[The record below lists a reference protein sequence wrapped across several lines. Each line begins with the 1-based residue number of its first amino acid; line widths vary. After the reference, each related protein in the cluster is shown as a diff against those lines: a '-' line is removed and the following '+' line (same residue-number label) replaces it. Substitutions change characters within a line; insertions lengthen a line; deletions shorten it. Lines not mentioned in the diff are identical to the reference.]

1 MPKIFRY
8 DITDTFAKV
17 SFSTYKQN
25 GLKCYINNIIER
37 DGFFSV
43 DEENPTRY
51 AMTKKVVDGT
61 IRCFFHRL
69 RINQE
74 TNEIKHKLR
83 LANRFNIVF
92 VPLDHKEYYREITT
106 ITNIKKSIC

>member
-1 MPKIFRY
+1 MPKIIRY

-25 GLKCYINNIIER
+25 GLKCYINNIIQR
-37 DGFFSV
+37 DGFLSINE
-43 DEENPTRY
+43 DIPKRY
-51 AMTKKVVDGT
+51 AMIKKVEDAT

-69 RINQE
+69 KTNQDL
-74 TNEIKHKLR
+74 NEIKHKLR
-83 LANRFNIVF
+83 LSNRFKIIF

-106 ITNIKKSIC
+106 ITNLKKSTC

>member
-1 MPKIFRY
+1 MPKIIRY

-51 AMTKKVVDGT
+51 AMTKKVVDAT

-69 RINQE
+69 KTNQDL
-74 TNEIKHKLR
+74 NEIKHKLR
-83 LANRFNIVF
+83 LSNRFKIIF
-92 VPLDHKEYYREITT
+92 VPLDQNELFNET
-106 ITNIKKSIC
+106 IVIKNLKKCVC